1 MNYKQLKSMTTKNIF
16 SGNSYSLRALVMV
29 FALLVIC
36 IFFHIATDGIFLS
49 AANITNLVRQSS
61 IVGILAIGMVL
72 VIVSGNIDLS
82 VGSMVGFFGGIAS
95 IFLMKHE
102 MNLWSVILLTLAIGF
117 IIGCMQGALTAYLR
131 IPAFIVTLGGLLIFR
146 GSIMAIMKGETVS
159 VNNDFQIFGSG
170 FLNRQV
176 SIYVFVVLIL
186 LFAITELRKRKTQK
200 EFGLK
205 VSSVSVFAARII
217 SLAAL
222 LIFFLWVFTQN
233 NSSIVR
239 APIATPIHVPA
250 NSPLINQPEYNF
262 SNSVSTQIATDE
274 NEKAIPVPVIVM
286 LVLAIVVSFIAKRTV
301 FGRRVFAIGGN
312 AEAAYLS
319 GINIKLNTLLVFGL
333 CGLLSAVAGI
343 VYTARLGSAAPDA
356 AAGYELY
363 AIAACVIGGT
373 SLMGGRGTI
382 FGAIIGALIM
392 ASLDSGM
399 SILNIEPFYQNII
412 KGAVLILAVYIDV
425 SSKKK

>member
-1 MNYKQLKSMTTKNIF
+1 
-16 SGNSYSLRALVMV
+16 MV

-61 IVGILAIGMVL
+61 IVGILAIGMLL

-95 IFLMKHE
+95 IFFMKLE
-102 MNLWSVILLTLAIGF
+102 MSLPLVILLTLLIGF

-146 GSIMAIMKGETVS
+146 GSIMAIMQGETISVS
-159 VNNDFQIFGSG
+159 NEFQNFGSG
-170 FLNRQV
+170 FLSRQV
-176 SIYVFVVLIL
+176 SIWIFVAFIL
-186 LFAITELRKRKTQK
+186 LFAITQLRKRKTQK
-200 EFGLK
+200 EFGIK
-205 VSSVSVFAARII
+205 VSTVPVFATRII
-217 SLAAL
+217 SFAAL
-222 LIFFLWVFTQN
+222 LIFFLWVFMNPQ
-233 NSSIVR
+233 SAIER
-239 APIATPIHVPA
+239 AQISTPIHVPD
-250 NSPLINQPEYNF
+250 NSPLANQPEYF
-262 SNSVSTQIATDE
+262 SVNHPTADSVIQFAQADD
-274 NEKAIPVPVIVM
+274 KAIPVPVILM
-286 LVLAIVVSFIAKRTV
+286 VLLALAVHFIATRTV

-312 AEAAYLS
+312 AEAAWLS
-319 GINIKLNTLLVFGL
+319 GINIKLNTMLVFGL

-425 SSKKK
+425 ASKKRN

>member
-1 MNYKQLKSMTTKNIF
+1 
-16 SGNSYSLRALVMV
+16 MV

-36 IFFHIATDGIFLS
+36 IFFHITTDGIFLS

-61 IVGILAIGMVL
+61 IVGILAIGMLL

-95 IFLMKHE
+95 IFFMKQE
-102 MNLWSVILLTLAIGF
+102 MSLPLVILLTLLIGF
-117 IIGCMQGALTAYLR
+117 VMGCMQGALTAYLR

-146 GSIMAIMKGETVS
+146 GSIMAIMQGETISVS
-159 VNNDFQIFGSG
+159 NEFQNFGSG
-170 FLNRQV
+170 FLSRQV
-176 SIYVFVVLIL
+176 SIWIFVAFIL

-200 EFGLK
+200 EFGIK
-205 VSSVSVFAARII
+205 VSTVPVFAARLI
-217 SLAAL
+217 SSAAL
-222 LIFFLWVFTQN
+222 LIFFLWVFVNPQ
-233 NSSIVR
+233 SAIER
-239 APIATPIHVPA
+239 AQITTPIHVPD
-250 NSPLINQPEYNF
+250 NSPLANQQEYF
-262 SNSVSTQIATDE
+262 SVNHPTADSIIQFAQADD
-274 NEKAIPVPVIVM
+274 KAIPVPVILM
-286 LVLAIVVSFIAKRTV
+286 VLLALTVHFLATRTV

-312 AEAAYLS
+312 AEAAWLS
-319 GINIKLNTLLVFGL
+319 GINIKLNTMLVFGL

-425 SSKKK
+425 ASKKRN

>member
-1 MNYKQLKSMTTKNIF
+1 MTTKKISQF
-16 SGNSYSLRALVMV
+16 NSTSIRALVMV

-61 IVGILAIGMVL
+61 IVGILAIGMLL

-95 IFLMKHE
+95 IFFMKLE
-102 MNLWSVILLTLAIGF
+102 MSLPLVILLTLLIGF

-146 GSIMAIMKGETVS
+146 GSIMAIMQGETISVS
-159 VNNDFQIFGSG
+159 NEFQNFGSG
-170 FLNRQV
+170 FLSRQV
-176 SIYVFVVLIL
+176 SIWIFVAFIL
-186 LFAITELRKRKTQK
+186 LFAITQLRKRKTQK
-200 EFGLK
+200 EFGIK
-205 VSSVSVFAARII
+205 VSTVPVFATRII
-217 SLAAL
+217 SFAAL
-222 LIFFLWVFTQN
+222 LIFFLWVFMNPQ
-233 NSSIVR
+233 SAIER
-239 APIATPIHVPA
+239 AQISTPIHVPD
-250 NSPLINQPEYNF
+250 NSPLANQPEYF
-262 SNSVSTQIATDE
+262 SVNHPTADSVIQFAQADD
-274 NEKAIPVPVIVM
+274 KAIPVPVILM
-286 LVLAIVVSFIAKRTV
+286 VLLALAVHFIATRTV

-312 AEAAYLS
+312 AEAAWLS
-319 GINIKLNTLLVFGL
+319 GINIKLNTMLVFGL

-425 SSKKK
+425 ASKKRN

>member
-1 MNYKQLKSMTTKNIF
+1 
-16 SGNSYSLRALVMV
+16 MV

-61 IVGILAIGMVL
+61 IVGILAIGMLL

-95 IFLMKHE
+95 IFFMKLE
-102 MNLWSVILLTLAIGF
+102 MSLPLVILLTLLIGF
-117 IIGCMQGALTAYLR
+117 IIGCMQGALTAYLH

-146 GSIMAIMKGETVS
+146 GIIMAIMQGETISVS
-159 VNNDFQIFGSG
+159 NEFQNFGSG
-170 FLNRQV
+170 FLSRQV
-176 SIYVFVVLIL
+176 SIWIFVAFIL
-186 LFAITELRKRKTQK
+186 LFAITQLRKRKTQK
-200 EFGLK
+200 EFGIK
-205 VSSVSVFAARII
+205 VSTVPVFATRII
-217 SLAAL
+217 SFAAL
-222 LIFFLWVFTQN
+222 LIFFLWVFVNPQ
-233 NSSIVR
+233 SAIER
-239 APIATPIHVPA
+239 AQISTPIHVPD
-250 NSPLINQPEYNF
+250 NSPLANQPEYF
-262 SNSVSTQIATDE
+262 SVNHPTADSVIQFAQADD
-274 NEKAIPVPVIVM
+274 KAIPVPVILM
-286 LVLAIVVSFIAKRTV
+286 VLLALAVHFIATRTV

-312 AEAAYLS
+312 AEAAWLS
-319 GINIKLNTLLVFGL
+319 GINIKLNTMLVFGL
-333 CGLLSAVAGI
+333 SGLLSAVAGI

-425 SSKKK
+425 ASKKRN

>member
-1 MNYKQLKSMTTKNIF
+1 
-16 SGNSYSLRALVMV
+16 MV
-29 FALLVIC
+29 FALLAIC

-61 IVGILAIGMVL
+61 IVGILAIGMLL

-82 VGSMVGFFGGIAS
+82 VGSLVGFFGGIAS
-95 IFLMKHE
+95 IFFMKIG
-102 MNLWSVILLTLAIGF
+102 MSLPVAISITLLFGF
-117 IIGCMQGALTAYLR
+117 VVGCLQGALTAYLR

-146 GSIMAIMKGETVS
+146 GSIMAIMQGETIS
-159 VNNDFQIFGSG
+159 VNNEFQIFGSG
-170 FLNRQV
+170 FLSTKI
-176 SIYVFVVLIL
+176 SISIAALAIIFYSFH
-186 LFAITELRKRKTQK
+186 LFYQRKIKNK
-200 EFGLK
+200 FGLK
-205 VSSVSVFAARII
+205 FSAVPVVILKII
-217 SLAAL
+217 SFSAFVC
-222 LIFFLWVFTQN
+222 FFLWVFTAN
-233 NSSIVR
+233 NVVSEIM
-239 APIATPIHVPA
+239 PITTPIRVPA
-250 NSPLINQPEYNF
+250 ESPLAQLHEYQNANHTVTL
-262 SNSVSTQIATDE
+262 SATTGID
-274 NEKAIPVPVIVM
+274 KAIPVPVIVM
-286 LVLAIVVSFIAKRTV
+286 LALALIVGFISTRTT

-319 GINIKLNTLLVFGL
+319 GINIKFNTMLVFGL

-356 AAGYELY
+356 GAGYELY

-425 SSKKK
+425 ASKKKN

>member
-1 MNYKQLKSMTTKNIF
+1 
-16 SGNSYSLRALVMV
+16 MV

-36 IFFHIATDGIFLS
+36 IFFHITTDGIFLS

-61 IVGILAIGMVL
+61 IVGILAIGMLL

-95 IFLMKHE
+95 IFFMKQE
-102 MNLWSVILLTLAIGF
+102 MSLPLVILLTLLIGF
-117 IIGCMQGALTAYLR
+117 VIGCMQGALTAYLR

-146 GSIMAIMKGETVS
+146 GSIMAIMQGETISVS
-159 VNNDFQIFGSG
+159 NEFQNFGSG
-170 FLNRQV
+170 FLSRQV
-176 SIYVFVVLIL
+176 SIWIFVAFIL

-200 EFGLK
+200 EFGIK
-205 VSSVSVFAARII
+205 VSAVPVFAARLI

-222 LIFFLWVFTQN
+222 LIFFLWVFVNPQ
-233 NSSIVR
+233 SAIER
-239 APIATPIHVPA
+239 AQITTPIHVPDK
-250 NSPLINQPEYNF
+250 SPLANQPEYY
-262 SNSVSTQIATDE
+262 SVNHPTADSVIQFAQTDD
-274 NEKAIPVPVIVM
+274 KAIPVPVILM
-286 LVLAIVVSFIAKRTV
+286 VLLALTVHFIATRTV

-312 AEAAYLS
+312 AEAAWLS
-319 GINIKLNTLLVFGL
+319 GINIKLNTMLVFGL
-333 CGLLSAVAGI
+333 CGFLSAVAGI

-412 KGAVLILAVYIDV
+412 KGAVLILAVYFDV
-425 SSKKK
+425 ASKKRN

>member
-1 MNYKQLKSMTTKNIF
+1 
-16 SGNSYSLRALVMV
+16 MV

-61 IVGILAIGMVL
+61 IVGILAIGMLL

-95 IFLMKHE
+95 IFFMKQE
-102 MNLWSVILLTLAIGF
+102 MSLPLVILLTLLIGF
-117 IIGCMQGALTAYLR
+117 VMGCMQGALTAYLR

-146 GSIMAIMKGETVS
+146 GSIMAIMQGETISVS
-159 VNNDFQIFGSG
+159 NEFQNFGSG
-170 FLNRQV
+170 FLSRQV
-176 SIYVFVVLIL
+176 SIWIFVAFIL

-200 EFGLK
+200 EFGIK
-205 VSSVSVFAARII
+205 VSAVPVFAARLI

-222 LIFFLWVFTQN
+222 LIFFLWVFVNPQ
-233 NSSIVR
+233 SAIER
-239 APIATPIHVPA
+239 AQITTPIHVPDK
-250 NSPLINQPEYNF
+250 SPLANQPEYY
-262 SNSVSTQIATDE
+262 SVNHPTADSVIQFAQTDD
-274 NEKAIPVPVIVM
+274 KAIPVPVILM
-286 LVLAIVVSFIAKRTV
+286 VLLALTVHFIATRTV

-312 AEAAYLS
+312 AEAAWLS
-319 GINIKLNTLLVFGL
+319 GINIKLNTMLVFGL

-425 SSKKK
+425 ASKKRN

>member
-1 MNYKQLKSMTTKNIF
+1 
-16 SGNSYSLRALVMV
+16 MV

-36 IFFHIATDGIFLS
+36 IFFHITTDGIFLS

-61 IVGILAIGMVL
+61 IVGILAIGMLL

-95 IFLMKHE
+95 IFFMKQE
-102 MNLWSVILLTLAIGF
+102 MSLPLVILLTLLIGF
-117 IIGCMQGALTAYLR
+117 VIGCMQGALTAYLR

-146 GSIMAIMKGETVS
+146 GSIMAIMQGETISVS
-159 VNNDFQIFGSG
+159 NEFQNFGSG
-170 FLNRQV
+170 FLSKQV
-176 SIYVFVVLIL
+176 SIWIFVAFIL

-200 EFGLK
+200 EFGIK
-205 VSSVSVFAARII
+205 VSTVPVFAARLI
-217 SLAAL
+217 SSAAL
-222 LIFFLWVFTQN
+222 LIFFLWVFVNPQ
-233 NSSIVR
+233 SAIER
-239 APIATPIHVPA
+239 AQITTPIHVPDK
-250 NSPLINQPEYNF
+250 SPLANQPEYY
-262 SNSVSTQIATDE
+262 SVNHPTADSVIQFAQTDD
-274 NEKAIPVPVIVM
+274 KAIPVPVILM
-286 LVLAIVVSFIAKRTV
+286 VLLALTVHFIATRTV

-312 AEAAYLS
+312 AEAAWLS
-319 GINIKLNTLLVFGL
+319 GINIKLNTMLVFGL
-333 CGLLSAVAGI
+333 CGFLSAVAGI

-425 SSKKK
+425 ASKKRN

>member
-1 MNYKQLKSMTTKNIF
+1 
-16 SGNSYSLRALVMV
+16 MV
-29 FALLVIC
+29 FALLAIC

-61 IVGILAIGMVL
+61 IVGILAIGMLL

-82 VGSMVGFFGGIAS
+82 VGSLVGFFGGIAS
-95 IFLMKHE
+95 IFFMKQG
-102 MNLWSVILLTLAIGF
+102 MNLYAAIALTLLIGF
-117 IIGCMQGALTAYLR
+117 IAGCTQGALTAYLR

-146 GSIMAIMKGETVS
+146 GSIMALMKGETISVS
-159 VNNDFQIFGSG
+159 NDFQIFGSG
-170 FLNRQV
+170 FLSRQV
-176 SIYVFVVLIL
+176 SIYVFVAFIL

-205 VSSVSVFAARII
+205 VSSVTFFAARII

-222 LIFFLWVFTQN
+222 LIFFLLVFTQN
-233 NSSIVR
+233 NSTVEKL
-239 APIATPIHVPA
+239 PITTPIHVPE
-250 NSPLINQPEYNF
+250 NSPLAQQPEYF
-262 SNSVSTQIATDE
+262 SVNHSSNENVNGVTQTDD
-274 NEKAIPVPVIVM
+274 KAIPVAVIILAALA
-286 LVLAIVVSFIAKRTV
+286 LVVNFISTRTV
-301 FGRRVFAIGGN
+301 FGRRIFAIGGN

-319 GINIKLNTLLVFGL
+319 GINIKLNTMLVFGL
-333 CGLLSAVAGI
+333 CGLLSAIAGI

-356 AAGYELY
+356 AGGYELY

-382 FGAIIGALIM
+382 FGAIVGALIM

-412 KGAVLILAVYIDV
+412 KGTVLILAVYVDV
-425 SSKKK
+425 ASKRKN

>member
-1 MNYKQLKSMTTKNIF
+1 MTTKNIF
-16 SGNSYSLRALVMV
+16 KSNSNNIRALVMV
-29 FALLVIC
+29 FALLAIC

-61 IVGILAIGMVL
+61 IVGILAIGMLL

-95 IFLMKHE
+95 IFFMKQG
-102 MNLWSVILLTLAIGF
+102 MNLSFVILLTLFIGF
-117 IIGCMQGALTAYLR
+117 IVGCMQGALTAYLR

-146 GSIMAIMKGETVS
+146 GSIMAIMKGETISVS
-159 VNNDFQIFGSG
+159 NEFQIFGSG
-170 FLNRQV
+170 FLSRQV
-176 SIYVFVVLIL
+176 SIWIFVLFIVLYA
-186 LFAITELRKRKTQK
+186 FTELRKRKTKK

-205 VSSVSVFAARII
+205 VSTVTVFAARII

-222 LIFFLWVFTQN
+222 LIFFLWVFVNPQSATE
-233 NSSIVR
+233 R
-239 APIATPIHVPA
+239 APITTPIHVPDETPLA
-250 NSPLINQPEYNF
+250 NHPDDF
-262 SNSVSTQIATDE
+262 SVNHGGD
-274 NEKAIPVPVIVM
+274 NELNTALLNDDNAIPVPVIIM
-286 LVLAIVVSFIAKRTV
+286 IVLALLVHFIATRTV

-312 AEAAYLS
+312 AEAAWLS
-319 GINIKLNTLLVFGL
+319 GINIKLNTMLVFGL

-425 SSKKK
+425 ASRKKN

>member
-1 MNYKQLKSMTTKNIF
+1 MTTKKISQF
-16 SGNSYSLRALVMV
+16 NSTSIRALVMV

-36 IFFHIATDGIFLS
+36 IFFHITTDGIFLS

-61 IVGILAIGMVL
+61 IVGILAIGMLL

-95 IFLMKHE
+95 IFFMKQE
-102 MNLWSVILLTLAIGF
+102 MSLPLVILLTLLIGF
-117 IIGCMQGALTAYLR
+117 VIGCMQGALTAYLR

-146 GSIMAIMKGETVS
+146 GSIMAIMQGETISVS
-159 VNNDFQIFGSG
+159 NEFQNFGSG
-170 FLNRQV
+170 FLSKQV
-176 SIYVFVVLIL
+176 SIWIFVAFIL

-200 EFGLK
+200 EFGIK
-205 VSSVSVFAARII
+205 VSAVPVFAARLI

-222 LIFFLWVFTQN
+222 LIFFLWVFVNPQ
-233 NSSIVR
+233 SAIER
-239 APIATPIHVPA
+239 AQITTPIHVPDK
-250 NSPLINQPEYNF
+250 SPLANQPEYY
-262 SNSVSTQIATDE
+262 SVNHPTADSVIQFAQTDD
-274 NEKAIPVPVIVM
+274 KAIPVPVILM
-286 LVLAIVVSFIAKRTV
+286 VLLALTVHFIATRTV

-312 AEAAYLS
+312 AEAAWLS
-319 GINIKLNTLLVFGL
+319 GINIKLNTMLVFGL
-333 CGLLSAVAGI
+333 CGFLSAVAGI

-412 KGAVLILAVYIDV
+412 KGAVLILAVYFDV
-425 SSKKK
+425 ASKKRN

>member
-1 MNYKQLKSMTTKNIF
+1 MNTKIILEL
-16 SGNSYSLRALVMV
+16 NSNNLRALVMV
-29 FALLVIC
+29 FALLAIC

-61 IVGILAIGMVL
+61 IVGILAIGMLL

-82 VGSMVGFFGGIAS
+82 VGSLVGFFGGIAS
-95 IFLMKHE
+95 IFFMKQG
-102 MNLWSVILLTLAIGF
+102 MNLYAAIALTLLIGF
-117 IIGCMQGALTAYLR
+117 IAGCTQGALTAYLR

-146 GSIMAIMKGETVS
+146 GSIMALMKGETISVS
-159 VNNDFQIFGSG
+159 NDFQIFGSG
-170 FLNRQV
+170 FLSRQV
-176 SIYVFVVLIL
+176 SIYVFVAFIL

-205 VSSVSVFAARII
+205 VSSVTFFAARII

-222 LIFFLWVFTQN
+222 LIFFLLVFTQN
-233 NSSIVR
+233 NSTVEKL
-239 APIATPIHVPA
+239 PITTPIHVPE
-250 NSPLINQPEYNF
+250 NSPLAQQPEYF
-262 SNSVSTQIATDE
+262 SVNHSSNENVNGVTQTDD
-274 NEKAIPVPVIVM
+274 KAIPVAVIILAALA
-286 LVLAIVVSFIAKRTV
+286 LVVNFISTRTV
-301 FGRRVFAIGGN
+301 FGRRIFAIGGN

-319 GINIKLNTLLVFGL
+319 GINIKLNTMLVFGL
-333 CGLLSAVAGI
+333 CGLLSAIAGI

-356 AAGYELY
+356 AGGYELY

-382 FGAIIGALIM
+382 FGAIVGALIM

-412 KGAVLILAVYIDV
+412 KGTVLILAVYVDV
-425 SSKKK
+425 ASKRKN

>member
-1 MNYKQLKSMTTKNIF
+1 
-16 SGNSYSLRALVMV
+16 MV
-29 FALLVIC
+29 FALIFIC
-36 IFFHIATDGIFLS
+36 LFFHVVTNGIFLS

-61 IVGILAIGMVL
+61 IVAILAIGMVL

-82 VGSMVGFFGGIAS
+82 VGSMVGFFGGVAS
-95 IFLMKHE
+95 IFFMKHG
-102 MNLWSVILLTLAIGF
+102 MNLWMTITLTLVIGF
-117 IIGCMQGALTAYLR
+117 VAGCFQGALTAYLR

-146 GSIMAIMKGETVS
+146 GSIMAIMQGETISVS
-159 VNNDFQIFGSG
+159 NDFQIFGSG
-170 FLNRQV
+170 FLSKQV
-176 SIYVFVVLIL
+176 SIWIFVLFIL
-186 LFAITELRKRKTQK
+186 LFAFTELRKRKTKK
-200 EFGLK
+200 EFGIK
-205 VSSVSVFAARII
+205 VSGVPVFAARII
-217 SLAAL
+217 SLAAF
-222 LIFFLWVFTQN
+222 LIFFLWVFTHN
-233 NSSIVR
+233 NSAVER
-239 APIATPIHVPA
+239 NPITTPIHVPA
-250 NSPLINQPEYNF
+250 NSPLANEPEYSF
-262 SNSVSTQIATDE
+262 SNSLTTQIAGDE
-274 NEKAIPVPVIVM
+274 NDKAIPVPVIVM
-286 LVLAIVVSFIAKRTV
+286 LVLAIVVSFIAKQTV

-312 AEAAYLS
+312 AEAAWLS
-319 GINIKLNTLLVFGL
+319 GINIKFNTMLVFGL

-382 FGAIIGALIM
+382 FGAIVGALIM

-425 SSKKK
+425 ASKKK

>member
-1 MNYKQLKSMTTKNIF
+1 MTTKKISQF
-16 SGNSYSLRALVMV
+16 NSTSIRALVMV

-36 IFFHIATDGIFLS
+36 IFFHITTDGIFLS

-61 IVGILAIGMVL
+61 IVGILAIGMLL

-95 IFLMKHE
+95 IFFMKQE
-102 MNLWSVILLTLAIGF
+102 MSLPLVILLTLLIGF
-117 IIGCMQGALTAYLR
+117 VIGCMQGALTAYLR

-146 GSIMAIMKGETVS
+146 GSIMAIMQGETISVS
-159 VNNDFQIFGSG
+159 NEFQNFGSG
-170 FLNRQV
+170 FLSRQV
-176 SIYVFVVLIL
+176 SIWIFVAFIL

-200 EFGLK
+200 EFGIK
-205 VSSVSVFAARII
+205 VSAVPVFAARLI

-222 LIFFLWVFTQN
+222 LIFFLWVFVNPQ
-233 NSSIVR
+233 SAIER
-239 APIATPIHVPA
+239 AQITTPIHVPDK
-250 NSPLINQPEYNF
+250 SPLANQPEYY
-262 SNSVSTQIATDE
+262 SVNHPTADSVIQFAQTDD
-274 NEKAIPVPVIVM
+274 KAIPVPVILM
-286 LVLAIVVSFIAKRTV
+286 VLLALTVHFIATRTV

-312 AEAAYLS
+312 AEAAWLS
-319 GINIKLNTLLVFGL
+319 GINIKLNTMLVFGL
-333 CGLLSAVAGI
+333 CGFLSAVAGI

-412 KGAVLILAVYIDV
+412 KGAVLILAVYFDV
-425 SSKKK
+425 ASKKRN

>member
-1 MNYKQLKSMTTKNIF
+1 MRNNIF
-16 SGNSYSLRALVMV
+16 KSNSTNLRALVMV
-29 FALLVIC
+29 FALLAIC

-61 IVGILAIGMVL
+61 IVGILAIGMLL

-95 IFLMKHE
+95 IFFMKQG
-102 MNLWSVILLTLAIGF
+102 MNLYAAIAFTLFLGF
-117 IIGCMQGALTAYLR
+117 IAGCTQGALTSYLK

-146 GSIMAIMKGETVS
+146 GSIMALMKGETISVS
-159 VNNDFQIFGSG
+159 NDFQIFGSG
-170 FLNRQV
+170 FLSRQI
-176 SIYVFVVLIL
+176 SIYVFVAFIL
-186 LFAITELRKRKTQK
+186 LFAFTELRKRKTQK

-205 VSSVSVFAARII
+205 VSSVAVFATRII
-217 SLAAL
+217 SLGAM
-222 LIFFLWVFTQN
+222 LIFFLWVFTHN
-233 NSSIVR
+233 NSDETKL
-239 APIATPIHVPA
+239 PITTPIHVPE
-250 NSPLINQPEYNF
+250 NSPLAQQPEYYSVNH
-262 SNSVSTQIATDE
+262 SNNENINGVTQADD
-274 NEKAIPVPVIVM
+274 KAIPVAVIILAALA
-286 LVLAIVVSFIAKRTV
+286 LVVNFISTRTV
-301 FGRRVFAIGGN
+301 FGRRIFAIGGN

-319 GINIKLNTLLVFGL
+319 GINIKLNTMLVFGL
-333 CGLLSAVAGI
+333 CGLLSSIAGI

-363 AIAACVIGGT
+363 SIAACVIGGT

-425 SSKKK
+425 ASKKPVNS

>member
-1 MNYKQLKSMTTKNIF
+1 
-16 SGNSYSLRALVMV
+16 MV

-36 IFFHIATDGIFLS
+36 IFFHITTDGIFLS

-61 IVGILAIGMVL
+61 IVGILAIGMLL

-95 IFLMKHE
+95 IFFMKQE
-102 MNLWSVILLTLAIGF
+102 MSLPLVILLTLLIGF
-117 IIGCMQGALTAYLR
+117 VIGCMQGALTAYLR

-146 GSIMAIMKGETVS
+146 GSIMAIMQGETISVS
-159 VNNDFQIFGSG
+159 NEFQNFGSG
-170 FLNRQV
+170 FLSKQV
-176 SIYVFVVLIL
+176 SIWIFVAFIL

-200 EFGLK
+200 EFGIK
-205 VSSVSVFAARII
+205 VSAVPVFAARLI

-222 LIFFLWVFTQN
+222 LIFFLWVFVNPQ
-233 NSSIVR
+233 SAIER
-239 APIATPIHVPA
+239 AQITTPIHVPDK
-250 NSPLINQPEYNF
+250 SPLANQPEYY
-262 SNSVSTQIATDE
+262 SVNHPTADSVIQFAQTDD
-274 NEKAIPVPVIVM
+274 KAIPVPVILM
-286 LVLAIVVSFIAKRTV
+286 VLLALTVHFIATRTV

-312 AEAAYLS
+312 AEAAWLS
-319 GINIKLNTLLVFGL
+319 GINIKLNTMLVFGL
-333 CGLLSAVAGI
+333 CGFLSAVAGI

-412 KGAVLILAVYIDV
+412 KGAVLILAVYFDV
-425 SSKKK
+425 ASKKRN

>member
-1 MNYKQLKSMTTKNIF
+1 MTTKSIFKSNSTNI
-16 SGNSYSLRALVMV
+16 RALVMV
-29 FALLVIC
+29 FALLAIC

-61 IVGILAIGMVL
+61 IVGILAIGMLL

-95 IFLMKHE
+95 IFFMKQE
-102 MNLWSVILLTLAIGF
+102 ISLPLVILLTLSIGF

-146 GSIMAIMKGETVS
+146 GSIMAIMKGETISVS
-159 VNNDFQIFGSG
+159 NEFQIFGSG
-170 FLNRQV
+170 FLSRQV
-176 SIYVFVVLIL
+176 SIWIFVAFIL
-186 LFAITELRKRKTQK
+186 FFAITELRKRKTQK
-200 EFGLK
+200 EFGIK
-205 VSSVSVFAARII
+205 VSTVTVFTARII

-222 LIFFLWVFTQN
+222 LIFFLWVFVNPQSEIERVPI
-233 NSSIVR
+233 SS
-239 APIATPIHVPA
+239 PIHVPD
-250 NSPLINQPEYNF
+250 NSPLANKPEYF
-262 SNSVSTQIATDE
+262 SVNHPTSELVNQFAQVDD
-274 NEKAIPVPVIVM
+274 KAIPVPVILMVLLAL
-286 LVLAIVVSFIAKRTV
+286 LVHFISTRTV
-301 FGRRVFAIGGN
+301 FGRRIFAIGGN
-312 AEAAYLS
+312 AEAAWLS
-319 GINIKLNTLLVFGL
+319 GINIKLNTMLVFGL

-412 KGAVLILAVYIDV
+412 KGTVLILAVYIDV
-425 SSKKK
+425 ASKKKI